1 MICIAYVPLRPRAK
15 VGTPASEVAR
25 RSQRPYKAVSMPAAS
40 RPAHKQLECVCP
52 APSATR
58 CGTQSKILP
67 GVRFFF
73 PAFARLT
80 RLPTCDPTTVLPII
94 PPHPAAVNRIC
105 SAILS
110 QLDDQSNDVQSIA
123 VKWYAWL
130 VLCVLY
136 VDAWVVHVGAST
148 VVEYGSRAT
157 SGKQAYATRGRKK
170 RAH

>member
-1 MICIAYVPLRPRAK
+1 MRYAIQD
-15 VGTPASEVAR
+15 SSR
-25 RSQRPYKAVSMPAAS
+25 RS
-40 RPAHKQLECVCP
+40 LL
-52 APSATR
+52 
-58 CGTQSKILP
+58 LP
-67 GVRFFF
+67 GVRTTHT
-73 PAFARLT
+73 FAS
-80 RLPTCDPTTVLPII
+80 LPTCDFTTVLPII
-94 PPHPAAVNRIC
+94 PPHPAAINRIC

-136 VDAWVVHVGAST
+136 VGVWVVHVGAST
-148 VVEYGSRAT
+148 VVEYGSGTT